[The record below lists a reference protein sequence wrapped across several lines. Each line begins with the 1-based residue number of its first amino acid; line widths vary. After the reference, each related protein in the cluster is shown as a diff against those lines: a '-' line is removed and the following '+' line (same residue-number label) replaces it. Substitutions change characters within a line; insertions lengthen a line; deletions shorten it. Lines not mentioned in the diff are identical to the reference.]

1 LFASTD
7 TTVASGA
14 LASTVVPPTV
24 MLTWRAGTS
33 PRLSTLLS
41 NIKTSSVPDVVDRLA
56 LNLPDESSVIGAT

>member
-1 LFASTD
+1 MFASTD

-41 NIKTSSVPDVVDRLA
+41 NIKTSSVPDVDRLA